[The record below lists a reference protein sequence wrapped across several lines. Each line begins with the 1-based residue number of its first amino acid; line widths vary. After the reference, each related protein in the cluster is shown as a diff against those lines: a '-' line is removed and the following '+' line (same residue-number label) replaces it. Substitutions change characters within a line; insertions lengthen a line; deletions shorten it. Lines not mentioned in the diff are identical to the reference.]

1 MPEKYLIMFFMSK
14 IYLKG
19 KILKSDAKAIAV
31 VGSREIS
38 PRGEKL
44 TKKFVKALVKAGFTI
59 ISGLARGVDTIAH
72 QTALDV
78 GGRTIAVLGS
88 GLDIIYPPEN
98 IDLAEK
104 IAKNGALV
112 SPFAYGTKPLPKNFL
127 ARNRIIAELS
137 QAVLVIEGARRSG
150 TLSTAS
156 WAANQGLDVFAI
168 PGSEAT
174 DWLIEQGA
182 LIAQTPKDILITY
195 GFNNS

>member
-1 MPEKYLIMFFMSK
+1 MFF
-14 IYLKG
+14 ING
-19 KILKSDAKAIAV
+19 EILKADARAIAV
-31 VGSREIS
+31 VGARKIT
-38 PRGEKL
+38 PRGIKL
-44 TKKFVKALVKAGFTI
+44 TWKFVNALSKAGFTI

-72 QTALDV
+72 QTALDA

-98 IDLAEK
+98 IDLAEE

-112 SPFAYGTKPLPKNFL
+112 SPFAYGSKPLPKNFL

-156 WAANQGLDVFAI
+156 WAANQGKDVYAI

-182 LIAQTPKDILITY
+182 IMIKLPINLINLISKTY
-195 GFNNS
+195 ELNNS

>member
-1 MPEKYLIMFFMSK
+1 MPEKYLIMFF
-14 IYLKG
+14 ING
-19 KILKSDAKAIAV
+19 EILKADARAIAV
-31 VGSREIS
+31 VGARKIT
-38 PRGEKL
+38 PRGIKL
-44 TKKFVKALVKAGFTI
+44 TRKFVRALTKEGFTI

-98 IDLAEK
+98 IDLAEE

-112 SPFAYGTKPLPKNFL
+112 SPFACGTKPLPKNFL

-156 WAANQGLDVFAI
+156 WAANIGIDVYAV

-182 LIAQTPKDILITY
+182 LIAQTPKDILVTY
-195 GFNNS
+195 GFNNC